1 MLNYIWL
8 ALIVLAVVL
17 GGLEGRLNAVTDA
30 AFDAAKTAVMT
41 IALPLIGIT
50 ALWLGIMRL
59 AEKAGLIVTLARR
72 LRPVLRRLFPD
83 VPQEHPAMGSIL
95 MNLAA
100 NMIGLTNA
108 ATPLGLRAMTDL
120 EKLNPR
126 PGTATNAMCTFLALN
141 TSSVQLLPTTAI
153 GIMAAAGSTNP
164 TAIVGTALI
173 ATIGSTAAGIFAV
186 KTLEKLR
193 WFRLPPFE
201 RPPGGRAPGAPSE
214 GLEPNSI
221 EGVGNTA
228 PAWGKLV
235 LAIYGVFLAVAF
247 IQLMRQTPASGETA
261 TLFLRAM
268 NAVSVLAI
276 PFFLSFFPLYA
287 ALHRV
292 RVYEEF
298 VEGAKE
304 GFQVA
309 VRIIPFLVAML
320 MAIGTFRAAGGVDML
335 ARGLRPV
342 LDLMQFPVDLL
353 PLCLTRPLSG
363 SATIGLFADVVKTF
377 GPDSLLARMAGT
389 ILGSTETTFYVIAVY
404 FGSVSVRKTRHAV
417 AAGLLADLA
426 GMIAAIVVCRIVF
439 A

>member
-17 GGLEGRLNAVTDA
+17 GGLEGRLDAVTDA

-59 AEKAGLIVTLARR
+59 AEKAGLIVALARR

-173 ATIGSTAAGIFAV
+173 ATVGSTAAGIFAV

-193 WFRLPPFE
+193 WFRLPPPD
-201 RPPGGRAPGAPSE
+201 RPPRGRSREAPNE
-214 GLEPNSI
+214 GLGPDSV

-235 LAIYGVFLAVAF
+235 LGVYGVFLAVAF
-247 IQLMRQTPASGETA
+247 FQLMRQTPASGETA
-261 TLFLRAM
+261 TLFLRTM

-304 GFQVA
+304 GFHVA

-342 LDLMQFPVDLL
+342 LDLVQFPADLL

-389 ILGSTETTFYVIAVY
+389 VLGSTETTFYVIAVY

-426 GMIAAIVVCRIVF
+426 GIIASVVVCRIVF